1 MVVVVGVLGVIG
13 VVVLGV
19 VDQDQLA
26 NLSSAFF
33 ASYFVLLV
41 WNMHGRSEELADC
54 RHPLDPVEP
63 AEEQPMDPVEPV
75 EQPVDPIESQVSMAN
90 EEQTLQSS
98 MVQRLYFLADL
109 SLYGYFDSCWF
120 FCAKFMFRLN

>member
-1 MVVVVGVLGVIG
+1 MMVVVVGVLGVIG

-41 WNMHGRSEELADC
+41 
-54 RHPLDPVEP
+54 
-63 AEEQPMDPVEPV
+63 
-75 EQPVDPIESQVSMAN
+75 
-90 EEQTLQSS
+90 
-98 MVQRLYFLADL
+98 
-109 SLYGYFDSCWF
+109 
-120 FCAKFMFRLN
+120 